1 MFLAP
6 WFFTAGLIFAAGPI
20 IIHLLTRRRYRTVEW
35 AAMEFLRE
43 ALVRSRRL
51 LQLADLLLLVLRM
64 LVLVLFGAA
73 LARPFLGGAGAAFD
87 PDSPMHGVLLLDNS
101 LSTSYQRLRGTV
113 LDEVKARTRELIQ
126 EFPRG
131 SRISVVPTCA
141 GAGGFSY
148 SAYYTPQDALDAV
161 DRIEPVDRATNPT
174 ETIDL
179 ALDVCRR
186 VPDMPEK
193 RIVLIADQQV
203 AGWPIGS
210 LESHLKQLPAPLE
223 VVDVQPEEI
232 ENAWIADFWLQ
243 DGMADVQSPGVFLAT
258 IGFQGSFPR
267 HGVQVTLTVDGVSV
281 AAQTVDLMPGQ
292 TREVEF
298 PPHSFNVPIEPGKVT
313 YATAEV
319 SIPQDRLPADDQ
331 RFLTVPVAAGLPM
344 VFVDQFGPEESLRHG
359 RQGETFHLRR
369 LLAPLSGSSATD
381 QQPVRVR
388 HLRIEQLDRDQLA
401 DARVVVVAGV
411 LSPEPSVDLLREYVE
426 QGGNLVIAAGGDFD
440 PGLWTQDAW
449 REGLGILPA
458 PLEPLAFGRLPEE
471 DPASVEPFRL
481 DFESMV
487 HGYFLLEGTSRRE
500 LEDLYNLPLFFK
512 AVEVIDTDDV
522 KETMI
527 RTRTEEL
534 KRQQETLGTVEGHLA
549 ELSSEESDPETRRI
563 DETRRKDLARQQATL
578 RPDWLLWTGRDTDF
592 DASRPVEEIAE
603 DERFQVLGRYTSG
616 QPFMVERRIGRG
628 KVLLVTTGVSTR
640 WNTLPVTNTML
651 IYDRILRG
659 MLERTL
665 PKRNLST
672 EEQLVVPI
680 AAAERTARF
689 RLITP
694 DEREQSVSAD
704 ALGGDRYGITLQR
717 FGRRGTYRLSALRRR
732 DQTRPDLEAKL
743 WEITLAANGP
753 AEESQLI
760 PLDESEQTRAPGLAK
775 LVGLGGP
782 PVEGLTFAE
791 PHGGDLWKWLLGA
804 VLVLLMVE
812 LLILAWPAL
821 RGRQPA

>member
-6 WFFTAGLIFAAGPI
+6 LFFFAGLFFAAGPI
-20 IIHLLTRRRYRTVEW
+20 IIHLLNRRRYRTVEW

-51 LQLADLLLLVLRM
+51 IQLCDLLILALR
-64 LVLVLFGAA
+64 VLVLIIFGAA
-73 LARPFLGGAGAAFD
+73 LARPFLGGAGAPFD
-87 PDSPMHGVLLLDNS
+87 PDSPVHGVLLVDNS

-113 LDEVKARTRELIQ
+113 LDEVKARARELIQ

-141 GAGGFSY
+141 GVAAFSY
-148 SAYYTPQDALDAV
+148 SAYFTPQDALDAV

-179 ALDVCRR
+179 ALEACRS
-186 VPDMPEK
+186 VPDMPKK
-193 RIVLIADQQV
+193 RIVLVADQQV
-203 AGWPIGS
+203 SGWSGGS
-210 LESHLKQLPAPLE
+210 LESHLKQLPAPLQ

-232 ENAWIADFWLQ
+232 ENAWIDDFRLQ

-258 IGFQGSFPR
+258 IGFQGPFPR
-267 HGVQVTLTVDGVSV
+267 PGVQVTLTVDGVSV

-298 PPHSFNVPIEPGKVT
+298 PPHLFNVPIEPGKVT

-331 RFLTVPVAAGLPM
+331 RYLAVPVAAGLPV
-344 VFVDQFGPEESLRHG
+344 VFVDQYGLEESLRHG

-388 HLRIEQLDRDQLA
+388 HLRIEQLDRNQLA
-401 DARVVVVAGV
+401 EARVVAVAGV
-411 LSPEPSVDLLREYVE
+411 LSPEPAVDLLREYVE
-426 QGGNLVIAAGGDFD
+426 QGGNLLIAAGGDFD

-458 PLEPLAFGRLPEE
+458 PLEPLTFGRLPEE
-471 DPASVEPFRL
+471 DPASVDPFRL

-487 HGYFLLEGTSRRE
+487 HGYFLLEGSSRRE
-500 LEDLYNLPLFFK
+500 LEDLYRLPLFFK
-512 AVEVIDTDDV
+512 AVEVIDTDEV
-522 KETMI
+522 KETMV
-527 RTRTEEL
+527 RTRIEQLEL
-534 KRQQETLGTVEGHLA
+534 QQETLGSVEGSLA
-549 ELSSEESDPETRRI
+549 EVGSGGSGSEANQI
-563 DETRRKDLARQQATL
+563 DETRRKELARQQAAL
-578 RPDWLLWTGRDTDF
+578 RPNWLLWTGDDADF
-592 DASRPVEEIAE
+592 DESRPAEEIAE
-603 DERFQVLGRYTSG
+603 DERFQVLGRFTSG

-640 WNTLPVTNTML
+640 WNTLPITNTVL

-672 EEQLVVPI
+672 QQQLVVPI

-717 FGRRGTYRLSALRRR
+717 FDRRGTYRLRALRRR
-732 DQTRPDLEAKL
+732 DETRPDLEAKL

-753 AEESQLI
+753 AEESQLL
-760 PLDESEQTRAPGLAK
+760 PFDESDGQRGQGLAK

>member
-6 WFFTAGLIFAAGPI
+6 WFFIAGLIFAAGPI
-20 IIHLLTRRRYRTVEW
+20 IIHLLNRRRYRTIEW
-35 AAMEFLRE
+35 GAMEFLRE

-51 LQLADLLLLVLRM
+51 IQFSDLLLLALRM
-64 LVLVLFGAA
+64 LVLVAFGAA
-73 LARPFLGGAGAAFD
+73 LARPFLGGAGATFD
-87 PDSPMHGVLLLDNS
+87 PDHPMHGVLLLDNS

-113 LDEVKARTRELIQ
+113 LDEVKARARELIQ

-131 SRISVVPTCA
+131 SRITVVPTCA

-148 SAYYTPQDALDAV
+148 SAYFTTQDALDAV
-161 DRIEPVDRATNPT
+161 DRIEPVDRATSPT

-179 ALDVCRR
+179 ALEACRQ
-186 VPDMPEK
+186 VVDMPEK

-203 AGWPIGS
+203 AGWPTSS
-210 LESHLKQLPAPLE
+210 LASHLKQLPAPLE

-258 IGFQGSFPR
+258 IGFQGEFPR
-267 HGVQVTLTVDGVSV
+267 HGVQATLTVDGVSV

-331 RFLTVPVAAGLPM
+331 RFLTVPVAAGLPV
-344 VFVDQFGPEESLRHG
+344 VFVDQYGAEESLRHG
-359 RQGETFHLRR
+359 RQGESFHLRR

-381 QQPVRVR
+381 QQPIRVR

-411 LSPEPSVDLLREYVE
+411 LGPEPAVDLLREYVE
-426 QGGNLVIAAGGDFD
+426 QGGNLMIAAGGDFD
-440 PGLWTQDAW
+440 PGLWTQAAW

-487 HGYFLLEGTSRRE
+487 HGYFLLEGSSRRE

-512 AVEVIDTDDV
+512 ACEAIVTDDV
-522 KETMI
+522 KETMV
-527 RTRTEEL
+527 RTRTEQL
-534 KRQQETLGTVEGHLA
+534 KEQQQGT
-549 ELSSEESDPETRRI
+549 TR
-563 DETRRKDLARQQATL
+563 
-578 RPDWLLWTGRDTDF
+578 PNWLLWTNEEMGF
-592 DASRPVEEIAE
+592 DESRPAEEIAE

-628 KVLLVTTGVSTR
+628 KVLLATSGVSTR
-640 WNTLPVTNTML
+640 WNTLSITNTVL

-659 MLERTL
+659 LLERTL

-672 EEQLVVPI
+672 EEQLVLPI

-694 DEREQSVSAD
+694 DEREQSVSAG
-704 ALGGDRYGITLQR
+704 ALSGDRYGITLER
-717 FGRRGTYRLSALRRR
+717 FDSRGTYRLAALRSR

-743 WEITLAANGP
+743 WEITLATNGP
-753 AEESQLI
+753 AEESQLV
-760 PLDESEQTRAPGLAK
+760 PFDESSGGREQGLAS
-775 LVGLGGP
+775 LIGLTQS
-782 PVEGLTFAE
+782 PVEGMTFAD

-812 LLILAWPAL
+812 LLFLAWPNV
-821 RGRQPA
+821 RRVSNVPET